1 MEVAEQSL
9 IGMWPVLSAES
20 HLGLSLE
27 EERSHGHPA
36 TSQDIEI

>member
-1 MEVAEQSL
+1 
-9 IGMWPVLSAES
+9 MWPALSTES

-36 TSQDIEI
+36 TPQDTEI